1 MSVARRM
8 KRIFAPDGKALI
20 VAMDHGSMDGP
31 CKGLENPGKTIE
43 KIVAG
48 GANAILTTYGIS
60 RKYAAELAGI
70 GLIMRSDGGGTAIG
84 PGGGP
89 GRIFFEVEQALRVG
103 ADAMAVS
110 AFPGAE
116 NEADTLENLAYVAS
130 RAHEWGVAVL
140 AEMVPGGFDVRPEMR
155 TTANIALSARVGAEM
170 GADIIKTPYSPGF
183 EAVTSTSYLPVV
195 ILGGAKRGKERDM
208 LTDIKAAIEAGASGV
223 AIGRNIW
230 QSDDPEAMTAAVAAI
245 LHKNA
250 SVDEAMA
257 ILERK

>member
-1 MSVARRM
+1 MSVVRRM

-60 RKYAAELAGI
+60 RRFAAELAGI
-70 GLIMRSDGGGTAIG
+70 GLILRSDGGGTSIG

-89 GRIFFEVEQALRVG
+89 GRIFFQVEEALRLG

-110 AFPGAE
+110 AFPGAD
-116 NEADTLENLAYVAS
+116 NEGDTMENLAFIAAE
-130 RAHEWGVAVL
+130 AHKWGVAVL
-140 AEMVPGGFDVRPEMR
+140 GEMVPGGFDVRPEMR
-155 TTANIALSARVGAEM
+155 TTPNIALASRVGSEL
-170 GADIIKTPYSPGF
+170 GADIIKTPYSDGF
-183 EAVTSTSYLPVV
+183 EAVTSTSYVPVV

-208 LTDIKAAIEAGASGV
+208 LADIKAAIEAGASGV

-230 QSDDPEAMTAAVAAI
+230 QSDNPTAMTAAVASI

-257 ILERK
+257 ILEGK